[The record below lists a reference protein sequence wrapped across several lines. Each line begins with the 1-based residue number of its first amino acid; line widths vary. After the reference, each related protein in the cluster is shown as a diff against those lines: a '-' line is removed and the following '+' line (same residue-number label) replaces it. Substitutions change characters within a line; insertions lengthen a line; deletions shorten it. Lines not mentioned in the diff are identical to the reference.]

1 MALQPQNERPFGFRD
16 KLGYLFGDFGNDF
29 TFIFAGSYLT
39 LFYTDVLG
47 VSAGLVGVLFVVA
60 RCVDAFTD
68 VGMGRLVDTLPPSRG
83 GRFRPWI
90 LRVCVP
96 VALASVL
103 MYLYFARSW
112 PYAGKV
118 AYMFAT
124 YIFWGSI
131 CYTAINIP
139 YGSMA
144 SVLSADAGERASL
157 STFRSVGAMLA
168 NLIIAAATPLFLF
181 RTAADGT
188 QTVIPERFTVIA
200 VVYGVCAVA
209 CYLLC
214 YALCRERVQAAPP
227 REAKRQSFASLAKA
241 LAGNR
246 ALTAVIGAALLLLLA
261 SLLGQ
266 GMNMYL
272 FKDYFNSADMLS
284 LVGFAGVLPM
294 LALAP
299 FAAKLSKRFGKKE
312 AGCVGVGVAAAAYLL
327 MWALRL
333 RSVWAYIGL
342 MLVGSVGVGF
352 FNMVIWA
359 FITDVIGD
367 EEVIAAAKA
376 AHAHHFIQ
384 TLPGGYDMELNEDA
398 SNVSQGQK
406 QLLTIARAILADN
419 PILILDEATSSV
431 DTRTEIRIQKALDNL
446 MKGRTSFVIA
456 HRLSTIKNADMIL
469 VMKDGDIIEQ
479 GTHDELLAKNGF
491 YAELYNSQFE
501 E

>member
-359 FITDVIGD
+359 QAGPGAGGRRGRLCTGGHRLCEQHGPCGADAACTRGHLHHFHAGARPELSRRVPC
-367 EEVIAAAKA
+367 AAAGLSAHQKA
-376 AHAHHFIQ
+376 R
-384 TLPGGYDMELNEDA
+384 GGKRRRA
-398 SNVSQGQK
+398 ARTARRSGTGAVAAPAGR
-406 QLLTIARAILADN
+406 TARAAY
-419 PILILDEATSSV
+419 
-431 DTRTEIRIQKALDNL
+431 DTAFRPVFPGHIYIIRKERENI
-446 MKGRTSFVIA
+446 
-456 HRLSTIKNADMIL
+456 
-469 VMKDGDIIEQ
+469 
-479 GTHDELLAKNGF
+479 
-491 YAELYNSQFE
+491 
-501 E
+501 

>member
-1 MALQPQNERPFGFRD
+1 MALQPQNERPFGFCD

-200 VVYGVCAVA
+200 VVYGVCAMA

-359 FITDVIGD
+359 FITDVID
-367 EEVIAAAKA
+367 YQEVRTGSRDDGTVYAVYSFARKLGQALAGGVVGFALAAIGYVSSTG
-376 AHAHHFIQ
+376 HVVQ
-384 TLPGGYDMELNEDA
+384 TQPVREGIYTISTLVPG
-398 SNVSQGQK
+398 
-406 QLLTIARAILADN
+406 
-419 PILILDEATSSV
+419 
-431 DTRTEIRIQKALDNL
+431 
-446 MKGRTSFVIA
+446 
-456 HRLSTIKNADMIL
+456 LSYLGVFL
-469 VMKDGDIIEQ
+469 VL
-479 GTHDELLAKNGF
+479 LLAYPLTKK
-491 YAELYNSQFE
+491 SVE
-501 E
+501 ENAAVLRERRGEAAQEP